1 MHGAGQ
7 AKPASA
13 HPWFGGW
20 QRCTNPVLRYTIAY
34 PRHWHTAQVRPSEV
48 CRQFDRRPF
57 TVPQNA
63 EYPITALNAVPVP
76 VSLRQY
82 VAGTTDPMFAVTK
95 SVRHTRVAG
104 RAAVRFEV
112 VSTGEGLYPK
122 GTRTYG
128 YAFSRAGATFV
139 VFTMTLPG
147 DRRYRQNKAVV
158 DVAAATLRLR

>member
-1 MHGAGQ
+1 M
-7 AKPASA
+7 
-13 HPWFGGW
+13 
-20 QRCTNPVLRYTIAY
+20 LRYTIAY

-57 TVPQNA
+57 TVPPNA

-147 DRRYRQNKAVV
+147 DRRYRQNKVVV